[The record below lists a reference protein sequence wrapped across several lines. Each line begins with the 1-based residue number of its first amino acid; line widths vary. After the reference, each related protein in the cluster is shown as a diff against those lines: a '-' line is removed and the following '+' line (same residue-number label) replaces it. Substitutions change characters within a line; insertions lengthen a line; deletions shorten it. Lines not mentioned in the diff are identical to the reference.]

1 MFKKYFFY
9 SALCLALTLYL
20 SFTALCP
27 PAAQA
32 ETGDPLEFLIV
43 PVERETAMFRQFLPL
58 KNCLEKRLD
67 RAVNLKLG
75 HDARAAVD
83 ALRYNPWDL
92 AYMDPALYCEI
103 KDKYQVQPIVKLQRG
118 GRDTYKSALVV
129 KDDSHWG
136 KLADIRGA
144 SLALGRPGS
153 SATHLI
159 PLSLLH
165 QVDLTLSDLAQVST
179 LPNEDEIALSVLVG
193 DHDVGAVSMDV
204 YEKYAAEGLRIL
216 KASEEIPQF
225 IICAAPHVN
234 RAAVESIRKALL
246 QDCPLGQER
255 LSFGPVRDR
264 EYNIVRIMLKN
275 ITGQDY
281 LTYPPGTVK
290 FGLLPLY
297 SAITLNK
304 RFTPLAAYLSQKTGR
319 DFRLVIPKDFEEFV
333 SLVRAGEVDFAYQN
347 PYVYLLLAR
356 EGYVRS
362 LALTVSKEPDEPRS
376 TFRGVIITRHD
387 SAVRDIHDLPGKRI
401 MIVSHKSA
409 GGYRFQKL
417 FLRGQGIEI
426 EDQAELVEGKRH
438 EEVALA
444 VYKGEVEVGFMRE
457 SALGVVQDLLDMDQI
472 RVVARTPYY
481 PNWPVAVHAHTDN
494 ELAGLVQEAL
504 ISLQDTELLHNVG
517 VEGFTQ
523 PEEKKLSALQEQVEF
538 Q

>member
-1 MFKKYFFY
+1 MFKKHFFY
-9 SALCLALTLYL
+9 SVLCLVF
-20 SFTALCP
+20 SIALCP
-27 PAAQA
+27 PSAQA
-32 ETGDPLEFLIV
+32 GTGDSLEFLVV

-58 KNCLEKRLD
+58 KKCLEKRLD
-67 RAVNLKLG
+67 RAINLKLG
-75 HDARAAVD
+75 HDARAAED

-92 AYMDPALYCEI
+92 AYMDPSLYCEI
-103 KDKYQVQPIVKLQRG
+103 KNKYQVQPIVKLQRE

-129 KDDSHWG
+129 RKDSHWG

-165 QVDLTLSDLAQVST
+165 QVDLSLSDLEQVST

-193 DHDVGAVSMDV
+193 DHDVGAMSMDV
-204 YEKYAAEGLRIL
+204 YEKYAAEGLRVL

-225 IICAAPHVN
+225 IICAAPHMD
-234 RAAVESIRKALL
+234 RATVESVRKALL
-246 QDCPLGQER
+246 QDCSLGEER
-255 LSFGPVRDR
+255 LSFGSVRDR

-275 ITGQDY
+275 ITEQDY

-290 FGLLPLY
+290 FCLLPLY

-362 LALTVSKEPDEPRS
+362 LALTVSKEPDQPRS

-387 SAVRDIHDLPGKRI
+387 SAVRDIHDLPGKRV
-401 MIVSHKSA
+401 MIVSQKSA

-426 EDQAELVEGKRH
+426 ENQAELVEGKRH

-444 VYKGEVEVGFMRE
+444 VYKGEVDVGFMRE
-457 SALGVVQDLLDMDQI
+457 SALRVVQDLLDMEQI
-472 RVVARTPYY
+472 RIVARTPYY
-481 PNWPVAVHAHTDN
+481 PNWPVAVHTKMNN

-504 ISLQDTELLHNVG
+504 ISLQNTELLRQVG

-523 PEEKKLSALQEQVEF
+523 PEDKKLSALQEQVEF